1 LDNLL
6 SRVIRAGL
14 IIILI
19 ALPLIYSSQTQ
30 NSFATPKR
38 AFFQIAIAALLVLFS
53 LQLIVTPERLT
64 SRGTPL
70 DMLLLAWLAW
80 EAISSAHSCDRAESM
95 RELIYS
101 ASLVAFFFL
110 ITRNVDERTQALSLI
125 GVIAAMGVLE
135 ASYGIPERLGLKL
148 LYESRVKETLS
159 QAEVLAVRGSILG
172 TFGNAN
178 QLASYLALTCPLL
191 LGSICICRGLRR
203 ALLIASLAIVLTCL
217 ILIGA
222 RGSWIAA
229 LAGLSVFTVWGA
241 RRNQGAPL
249 RVTVVTLLLPALL
262 LVAVMNFKPQIAQ
275 ELAGRLKGSFASLN
289 YRLLTWRLSL
299 HMVAHHPLLGSGPG
313 TFKLLF
319 LPALADYLRGLDPLS
334 YWSLTEKMNEPHNEY
349 LQCAVETGLPGLC
362 FLLLF
367 CGGTICAAL
376 RNARKLP
383 SSAAFFSMVLMSGL
397 AAVMADAATSIS
409 FHVVPT
415 RVAFWAMA
423 AILLSLLNVFSVR
436 HPAAP
441 QARASPGISR
451 LAVTPYVAIS
461 LIFSYIAIFS
471 TVRDISFEYYFKLAT
486 NLTHMDRYREAAPF
500 FQGALQVMPSSG
512 QVKFY
517 YGSTLVQLG
526 IYAEGAAALEES
538 KSNFQDI
545 YLFKNLGLAYER
557 LGQPE
562 RAVEQYRRWREM
574 GIASHEANN
583 RIALIRLRQG
593 RAREAEGLFKDTLR
607 VRPWDWVAYS
617 SLCAILL
624 DAGRFE
630 EAVRVLNPGPLCK
643 IPESNTLYGAALV
656 GAGRFDEAEQQFLR
670 TLSADPRSVR
680 ARNNLGMLY
689 YKTGKKAEA
698 IAQWEEVLRVE
709 PHNSFATAKLKAA
722 RKDKN

>member
-1 LDNLL
+1 MDNLL

-30 NSFATPKR
+30 NSFGTPKR
-38 AFFQIAIAALLVLFS
+38 AFFQIAVAALLVLFS
-53 LQLIVTPERLT
+53 LQMIVTPARLT

-70 DMLLLAWLAW
+70 DMVLLAWIAW
-80 EAISSAHSCDRAESM
+80 EAVSSAHSCDRMESM

-101 ASLVAFFFL
+101 ASTVAFFFL
-110 ITRNVDERTQALSLI
+110 ITRNVGERTQALSLI
-125 GVIAAMGVLE
+125 GVIVAMGVLE

-178 QLASYLALTCPLL
+178 QLASYLVLTCPLL
-191 LGSICICRGLRR
+191 LGIISMCRGVRR

-217 ILIGA
+217 TLTGA

-229 LAGLSVFTVWGA
+229 FTGLFVFILWGA
-241 RRNQGAPL
+241 RRNRRDTLKATGF
-249 RVTVVTLLLPALL
+249 TLLLFAL
-262 LVAVMNFKPQIAQ
+262 VFMAVTNFKPQIAH
-275 ELAGRLKGSFASLN
+275 ELTGRLKGSFASLN

-299 HMVAHHPLLGSGPG
+299 RMIAHHPLLGSGPG

-334 YWSLTEKMNEPHNEY
+334 CWGLTEKMNEVHNEY
-349 LQCAVETGLPGLC
+349 LQLAVETGLPGLG

-367 CGGTICAAL
+367 CGGAIHVAL
-376 RNARKLP
+376 RALRKLP
-383 SSAAFFSMVLMSGL
+383 PSAAILSAALMASL

-415 RVAFWAMA
+415 RVAFWAVA
-423 AILLSLLNVFSVR
+423 AILLSLPNMSSVR
-436 HPAAP
+436 HPAELR
-441 QARASPGISR
+441 ARASPAISR
-451 LAVTPYVAIS
+451 LAVTPYLAIS
-461 LIFSYIAIFS
+461 LIFSYITIS
-471 TVRDISFEYYFKLAT
+471 SSLRDIAFEYYFKIAT
-486 NLTHMDRYREAAPF
+486 NLTHMGRYHEAIPF
-500 FQGALQVMPSSG
+500 FQGALRVMPSSG

-526 IYAEGAAALEES
+526 RDAEGAAALEES
-538 KSNFQDI
+538 KNNFQDI

-562 RAVEQYRRWREM
+562 RAVEQYLRWREM

-583 RIALIRLRQG
+583 RIALIQLRQG

-617 SLCAILL
+617 SLGSLYLESGRTDEAI
-624 DAGRFE
+624 
-630 EAVRVLNPGPLCK
+630 RVLQNVIWK
-643 IPESNTLYGAALV
+643 IPDSFTLYGTALLK
-656 GAGRFDEAEQQFLR
+656 AGRYEEARQNLLHA
-670 TLSADPRSVR
+670 LSMDPRSVR
-680 ARNNLGMLY
+680 AHNNLGTLHR
-689 YKTGKKAEA
+689 KTAKRDDA
-698 IAQWEEVLRVE
+698 IKEWEEVLRMD
-709 PHNSFATAKLKAA
+709 PDNIFAKSNLEDI
-722 RKDKN
+722 RKKGR